1 MKKTYQQL
9 ISEALE
15 ILNNDDEIFCDMV
28 NELDAWNGYADGFRC
43 YYMEDLDELFCDC
56 KVSEFLDKIGRD
68 FNHNDRFFVDTIY
81 GLESTDSM
89 ADTYRDNVDTG
100 ELLDEII
107 DKKNHIYFND
117 SEFEDLIDSIVNY
130 SEDDDEADEAETAGS
145 LDTIRDRMIDGF
157 DGIAAAVTNTE
168 AAPEVVTA

>member
-28 NELDAWNGYADGFRC
+28 NELDSWNGYADGFRC

-56 KVSEFLDKIGRD
+56 KVSEFLDKIGRN

-107 DKKNHIYFND
+107 DKQNHIYFND
-117 SEFEDLIDSIVNY
+117 SEFKDLIDSIVNY
-130 SEDDDEADEAETAGS
+130 SDEEDEEDEAETAGN
-145 LDTIRDRMIDGF
+145 LDTIRGRMIDGF

-168 AAPEVVTA
+168 TAPEVVTA

>member
-1 MKKTYQQL
+1 M
-9 ISEALE
+9 
-15 ILNNDDEIFCDMV
+15 
-28 NELDAWNGYADGFRC
+28 
-43 YYMEDLDELFCDC
+43 
-56 KVSEFLDKIGRD
+56 
-68 FNHNDRFFVDTIY
+68 DTIY

-89 ADTYRDNVDTG
+89 TDIYRDNVDTG

-107 DKKNHIYFND
+107 DKQNHIYFND

-145 LDTIRDRMIDGF
+145 LDTIRERMIDGF

-168 AAPEVVTA
+168 TAPEVVTA